1 MSQTRLN
8 SSFSGKS
15 STKDLNSSF
24 NNLRKQSKVSIN
36 FKDLQFKGKGLL
48 RNYEQEE
55 DIPHQNIKLSITFR
69 ILTALTA
76 IAVFLTTALNKFVDI
91 SWLVTVSFFVTTLTV
106 INFTVYGIV
115 LKFRRNSWNFIIIRF
130 ILDAIL
136 LTIWLSITIGGLV
149 VCNSSNYNTLQEN
162 ESFRAFK
169 LLTGLTILTSLFYTF
184 IFSLNLWTITHKNEG
199 PLSALDLNVSG
210 TNETLLDLRDRN
222 IRKKSAMQLA
232 AAGKC

>member
-55 DIPHQNIKLSITFR
+55 DIPHQNMKLSITFR

-91 SWLVTVSFFVTTLTV
+91 SWLVTVSFFVTTLTI
-106 INFTVYGIV
+106 INFTVYGIA

-136 LTIWLSITIGGLV
+136 LTI
-149 VCNSSNYNTLQEN
+149 C
-162 ESFRAFK
+162 
-169 LLTGLTILTSLFYTF
+169 
-184 IFSLNLWTITHKNEG
+184 LNLWTITHKNEG